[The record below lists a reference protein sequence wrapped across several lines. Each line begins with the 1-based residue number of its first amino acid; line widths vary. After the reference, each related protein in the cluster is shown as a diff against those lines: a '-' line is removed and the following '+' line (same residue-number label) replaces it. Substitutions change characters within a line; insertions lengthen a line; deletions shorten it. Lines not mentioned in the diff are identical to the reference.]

1 MQRPKRTLRGS
12 LEYGLGYIAHKSRF
26 PGDKIVLK
34 GQTDYPVCFARNP
47 DKFEFYVQNARKA
60 GFLDGKRESMRSD
73 YLYWLTTTGWEEAKR
88 ILMDAVLFLGEIGQ
102 EAKTAT
108 PAITQLL
115 KEKDG
120 TVLR

>member
-1 MQRPKRTLRGS
+1 
-12 LEYGLGYIAHKSRF
+12 
-26 PGDKIVLK
+26 
-34 GQTDYPVCFARNP
+34 
-47 DKFEFYVQNARKA
+47 
-60 GFLDGKRESMRSD
+60 MRSD